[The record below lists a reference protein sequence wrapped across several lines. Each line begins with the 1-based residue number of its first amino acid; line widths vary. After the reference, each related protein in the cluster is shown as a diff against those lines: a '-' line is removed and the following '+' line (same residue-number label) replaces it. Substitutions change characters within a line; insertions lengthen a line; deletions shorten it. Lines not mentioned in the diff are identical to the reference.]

1 MRVMN
6 QGLLGANRRTVSE
19 RRVENGVVDRGQRLF
34 DDGVSSGNLSRR
46 NVRGTSEGGFPAAA
60 SGPVMPLQSSQGTS
74 VCWER
79 FLHVRSLRVLLV
91 ENDDST
97 RHVVAALLR
106 NCCYEVIEASNGI
119 HGWKILEDI
128 TIHIDLVLTEVM
140 MPFLS
145 GIALLSKIN
154 KMRQN
159 IPVIM
164 MSSHDSMSLVF
175 KCLSKGAVD
184 FLVKPIRKN
193 ELKILWQHVWR
204 RCQSQGNFFPCS
216 SQSSGSGSESGTQK
230 QKSFKSKSAERLDS
244 CSADDSEEDSQSP
257 SLNCGNGSDHG
268 SGNQGS
274 WTKQAVEDKV
284 YNSGLVSPVKEIS
297 ESPNSTCAQVIH
309 PNAAPSEDKLDA
321 ADRTKKPCEQK
332 GLLENVE
339 MEKALDICMPRSF
352 DVQLNVAGEIP
363 VEPTRTN
370 QKTTRKLVTF
380 ESIDQIDDGTM
391 TSAGKNLCAQISG
404 TDGEALGIIND
415 CNRSRVES
423 KQFASTST
431 FPKNS
436 ETKASKDLPILEQSL
451 KRVRSHNTGK
461 SVQDDRNVLRRSHSS
476 AFSRYY
482 RCMYNSNMQN
492 KTSDPRSPSNLEN
505 GIGSEQMPNIQ
516 SHSGSN
522 YPTQCSNVDM
532 TSISNNG
539 FNDTQSVRKE
549 SEETPSAKDVGL
561 PTFQSAEDDRPSS
574 NQGTVVENI
583 ARADAVEPCIQP
595 RCIPDES
602 QAQLHHHLPV
612 CGLKLPLLLDP
623 NSVYSNIGGGL
634 FEGSAG
640 YSLYGSVSGSNH
652 GSNGQNGSSTAAN
665 AGGLYNESNNGVGDK
680 SGSGDGSGSGS
691 GNQADQ
697 SKLSQR
703 EAAVNKFRQKRKE
716 RCFKTKVRYQ
726 SRRKLAEQRLRVGKN
741 TIPNRSYHIQQ
752 EKTIGSVKRCTL
764 AGVKNSTT
772 LSIPFFSQ
780 RV

>member
-6 QGLLGANRRTVSE
+6 QGLFGANRRTVSE
-19 RRVENGVVDRGQRLF
+19 RRVENGVVDRGQRIF
-34 DDGVSSGNLSRR
+34 DDGVSSGNLSRC

-119 HGWKILEDI
+119 HAWKILEDI
-128 TIHIDLVLTEVM
+128 TIHIDLVLTEVI

-154 KMRQN
+154 KMQRN

-204 RCQSQGNFFPCS
+204 RCQS
-216 SQSSGSGSESGTQK
+216 SSGSGSESGTQT
-230 QKSFKSKSAERLDS
+230 QKSIKSKSAGRSDS
-244 CSADDSEEDSQSP
+244 RSADDSEEDSQSP
-257 SLNCGNGSDHG
+257 SLNFGNGSDHG

-297 ESPNSTCAQVIH
+297 ESPDSTCAQVIH
-309 PNAAPSEDKLDA
+309 PNAAPSEDKLAA
-321 ADRTKKPCEQK
+321 ADRTKEPCEQK
-332 GLLENVE
+332 GSLENVE
-339 MEKALDICMPRSF
+339 MEKALDVCTPRSF
-352 DVQLNVAGEIP
+352 DFQLNVAGEIP

-380 ESIDQIDDGTM
+380 ESIDQINDGTM
-391 TSAGKNLCAQISG
+391 TSAGKNLCAQING
-404 TDGEALGIIND
+404 TDGEALGIIDD

-423 KQFASTST
+423 KQFASTGT

-436 ETKASKDLPILEQSL
+436 ETNESKDLPILEQSL
-451 KRVRSHNTGK
+451 KRVCSHNTGK

-476 AFSRYY
+476 AFSRY
-482 RCMYNSNMQN
+482 NSNMQI
-492 KTSDPRSPSNLEN
+492 KKSDPRNSSNLEN
-505 GIGSEQMPNIQ
+505 GIGGEQMPNIQ

-522 YPTQCSNVDM
+522 YPTQCSNGRSFHVDM
-532 TSISNNG
+532 TSMSNNG
-539 FNDTQSVRKE
+539 FNDTQSVRNK
-549 SEETPSAKDVGL
+549 SEEAPSAKDIRP

-574 NQGTVVENI
+574 NQETMVENI
-583 ARADAVEPCIQP
+583 ARADAVKPCIQP

-602 QAQLHHHLPV
+602 QTQLHHHLSV
-612 CGLKLPLLLDP
+612 CGLKLPLLLNP
-623 NSVYSNIGGGL
+623 NSVSSNIGGGL
-634 FEGSAG
+634 VEGCAG

-680 SGSGDGSGSGS
+680 SGSGDGSSGSGS

-726 SRRKLAEQRLRVGKN
+726 SRRKLAEQRPRVRG
-741 TIPNRSYHIQQ
+741 QF
-752 EKTIGSVKRCTL
+752 VKHPPKDGCTRED
-764 AGVKNSTT
+764 AS
-772 LSIPFFSQ
+772 S
-780 RV
+780 